1 MYLAKSDLRI
11 YGDKFEL
18 NCVLLFLLRTLGLN
32 LFDLYM
38 LELNFVKHTV
48 KFIVMLILI
57 LVQRTD
63 CFAQSSIKEQLTAG
77 VYIEDIH
84 HIDYSNS
91 TFEIIFYLWVNS
103 NTEFYEIE
111 KYIDI
116 NRATE
121 IDYSLAYDDTLKN
134 GLFHSE
140 RRISAKIINDFDVNK
155 FPFDN
160 IQLSVL
166 IEFIKNDVKLLSLHL
181 DKESV
186 IKPEYIGSDS
196 LKINSVLRLGQVKY
210 ESNYGNEDLGKNVV
224 YPRLE
229 ISLDLERAQ
238 WNVFLK
244 LFITLFIAL
253 FLSASSILLP
263 LKMSEEKFGLIV
275 GSLFTAIGNKYIT
288 DDLFPM
294 SGNFNLSDRIHLLTF
309 VFITFMAFL
318 AIIEQR
324 YRIIMSRR
332 MDLILFFG
340 VLCCYLIFAGLA
352 TLW

>member
-1 MYLAKSDLRI
+1 MSVPNNI
-11 YGDKFEL
+11 
-18 NCVLLFLLRTLGLN
+18 
-32 LFDLYM
+32 
-38 LELNFVKHTV
+38 
-48 KFIVMLILI
+48 
-57 LVQRTD
+57 
-63 CFAQSSIKEQLTAG
+63 
-77 VYIEDIH
+77 
-84 HIDYSNS
+84 
-91 TFEIIFYLWVNS
+91 
-103 NTEFYEIE
+103 
-111 KYIDI
+111 
-116 NRATE
+116 
-121 IDYSLAYDDTLKN
+121 
-134 GLFHSE
+134 
-140 RRISAKIINDFDVNK
+140 
-155 FPFDN
+155 FPFDK
-160 IQLSVL
+160 IQLSVF
-166 IEFIKNDVKLLSLHL
+166 IEFIKNDVKLLSLNL

-196 LKINSVLRLGQVKY
+196 LKLNSLIRLGNAKY
-210 ESNYGNEDLGKNVV
+210 ESNYGNEDLGENVV

-229 ISLDLERAQ
+229 ISLDLDRAQ

-309 VFITFMAFL
+309 VFITLMAFL

-324 YRIIMSRR
+324 YRIIMSRK

>member
-1 MYLAKSDLRI
+1 
-11 YGDKFEL
+11 
-18 NCVLLFLLRTLGLN
+18 
-32 LFDLYM
+32 M
-38 LELNFVKHTV
+38 LQSNIIKLTIKY
-48 KFIVMLILI
+48 IVIQILI
-57 LVQRTD
+57 IVQSTN
-63 CFAQSSIKEQLTAG
+63 CYAQSSKKEQITAG

-84 HIDYSNS
+84 NIDYSNS

-103 NTEFYEIE
+103 NTELYEME

-121 IDYSLAYDDTLKN
+121 VDFSLAYDDTLEN

-140 RRISAKIINDFDVNK
+140 RRISAKIINDFDVNI
-155 FPFDN
+155 FPFDK
-160 IQLSVL
+160 IQLSVF
-166 IEFIKNDVKLLSLHL
+166 IEFIKNDVKLLSLNL

-196 LKINSVLRLGQVKY
+196 LKLNSLIRLGNAKY
-210 ESNYGNEDLGKNVV
+210 ESNYGNEDLGENVV

-229 ISLDLERAQ
+229 ISLDLDRAQ

-309 VFITFMAFL
+309 VFITLMAFL

-324 YRIIMSRR
+324 YRIIMSRK

-340 VLCCYLIFAGLA
+340 VLGCFLIFTGLA
-352 TLW
+352 TVW

>member
-1 MYLAKSDLRI
+1 
-11 YGDKFEL
+11 
-18 NCVLLFLLRTLGLN
+18 
-32 LFDLYM
+32 M
-38 LELNFVKHTV
+38 LESNIIKLTIKY
-48 KFIVMLILI
+48 IVILILI
-57 LVQRTD
+57 IVQSTN
-63 CFAQSSIKEQLTAG
+63 CYAQSSKKEQITAG

-84 HIDYSNS
+84 NIDYSNS

-103 NTEFYEIE
+103 NTELYEME

-121 IDYSLAYDDTLKN
+121 VDFSLAYDDTLEN

-140 RRISAKIINDFDVNK
+140 RRISAKIINDFDVNI
-155 FPFDN
+155 FPFDK
-160 IQLSVL
+160 IQLSVF
-166 IEFIKNDVKLLSLHL
+166 IEFIKNDVKLLSLNL

-196 LKINSVLRLGQVKY
+196 LKLNSLIRLGNAKY
-210 ESNYGNEDLGKNVV
+210 ESNYGNEDLGENVV

-229 ISLDLERAQ
+229 ISLDLDRAQ

-309 VFITFMAFL
+309 VFITLMAFL

-324 YRIIMSRR
+324 YRIIMSRK

-340 VLCCYLIFAGLA
+340 VLGCFLIFTGLA
-352 TLW
+352 TVW